1 MMLFTTTACRASR
14 NNVALSPP
22 CRIRSS
28 SVAVKRSYMSTQT
41 LLAPEEDPRMM
52 LILGKPG
59 GGKGTIS
66 NKILK
71 VRVCV
76 ASTTTLQVWKCR
88 SERFWAVVAT
98 ANLLFQRRCRFVL
111 TVKLIANVLLL
122 I

>member
-1 MMLFTTTACRASR
+1 MMLFTTTTACRVSR

-76 ASTTTLQVWKCR
+76 ATTILQVKMPIGTLLGGCCDCQSIVPETLQIC
-88 SERFWAVVAT
+88 SYS
-98 ANLLFQRRCRFVL
+98 
-111 TVKLIANVLLL
+111 
-122 I
+122 